1 MSRRARALH
10 STFYLVWSVS
20 RSEFGMGRSAF
31 GVRRFLLLGSRGPVF
46 PPQPKKKERE
56 KRNEPSVAVLLV
68 DRPLAAQ
75 LTPEDKPKRAQRYDG
90 DRHTRGPARLG
101 RSERLRFNRDRIQDA
116 QTIAE

>member
-20 RSEFGMGRSAF
+20 FSEFGIGRSEF
-31 GVRRFLLLGSRGPVF
+31 GVRRFLLLGSRGSVF
-46 PPQPKKKERE
+46 PPQPKKKERK

-75 LTPEDKPKRAQRYDG
+75 LPAENKPEREQ
-90 DRHTRGPARLG
+90 
-101 RSERLRFNRDRIQDA
+101 
-116 QTIAE
+116 